1 MEMVIG
7 KINKEV
13 QDFATNIEQATSRLN
28 SEFEQA
34 TSRFNTELEQASL
47 LPQAFC
53 EGSTSSPSSWPFSF
67 KILLLILDSWI
78 FDSST
83 TSCQVQWVVL
93 GWFKL
98 CCDVRCR
105 VWWWDWNTM
114 FLWKLDHAI
123 ITGVEG
129 NTYYFLKRNI
139 PGARGRYGN
148 FVHFWTVVRVW
159 FLTGYYES
167 LLEIRVSPSFKWWGT
182 MK

>member
-67 KILLLILDSWI
+67 KRLLLILDSWI
-78 FDSST
+78 FDSRT

-98 CCDVRCR
+98 LCCDVCCR
-105 VWWWDWNTM
+105 VWWCDWNPM
-114 FLWKLDHAI
+114 FLWKLDHAL
-123 ITGVEG
+123 ITGVKERPI
-129 NTYYFLKRNI
+129 TSLRRTFQMQEEDVAIFCLFLNSGTRM
-139 PGARGRYGN
+139 
-148 FVHFWTVVRVW
+148 
-159 FLTGYYES
+159 
-167 LLEIRVSPSFKWWGT
+167 VSDRS
-182 MK
+182 

>member
-53 EGSTSSPSSWPFSF
+53 EGSTSSPPSWPFSF
-67 KILLLILDSWI
+67 KRLLLILDSWI

-98 CCDVRCR
+98 CCDVCCR
-105 VWWWDWNTM
+105 VWWWDWDTM

-123 ITGVEG
+123 ITGVKERPITSLRG
-129 NTYYFLKRNI
+129 TCQMQEEDVAIFCLFLNS
-139 PGARGRYGN
+139 G
-148 FVHFWTVVRVW
+148 TCM
-159 FLTGYYES
+159 
-167 LLEIRVSPSFKWWGT
+167 VSDRL
-182 MK
+182 